1 MTLLIS
7 AFAAIISTIVWY
19 FNSKR
24 KELKLSVPCFLFW
37 GSTIMWFVDAVFEYA
52 ELGADYFTPAVSDM
66 VNDLFLGLSVVA
78 LGVVIWLAV
87 LVIKDPNGVVKS
99 ALFKKK

>member
-24 KELKLSVPCFLFW
+24 KELNLSVLCFLFW

-52 ELGADYFTPAVSDM
+52 ELGADYFTPSLSDI
-66 VNDLFLGLSVVA
+66 VNDSFLGLSVVA
-78 LGVVIWLAV
+78 VGLVIWLAV
-87 LVIKDPNGVVKS
+87 LIIKDPNGVVKS

>member
-7 AFAAIISTIVWY
+7 VFAAIISTIVWY

-66 VNDLFLGLSVVA
+66 VNDSFLGLSVVA
-78 LGVVIWLAV
+78 LGLIIWLAV
-87 LVIKDPNGVVKS
+87 LIIKDPNGVVKS

>member
-66 VNDLFLGLSVVA
+66 VNDSFLGLSVVA